1 MGYDDV
7 DLYTAITLQAA
18 ADLDNLSPADVSHIL
33 WACGE
38 QGHICNKFMSG
49 GWQHHEQL
57 QQLRLV
63 AVLVVAIL
71 ALHMTAPASA
81 ASCMSVAHSWPP
93 DALVHCA

>member
-49 GWQHHEQL
+49 GWQHHEP
-57 QQLRLV
+57 LRLV
-63 AVLVVAIL
+63 AVLVVAVL